1 MRNFQDT
8 FETDNWSFISAFS
21 ICMTVPLT
29 ELLNCVI
36 FQMKRHFSFHRRTVD
51 KLYPI
56 EYSSRKNDEA
66 QLKFVDE
73 GNIKTNI

>member
-1 MRNFQDT
+1 MRNFPDT
-8 FETDNWSFISAFS
+8 FETGNWSYISAFS

-29 ELLNCVI
+29 ELLTCVI
-36 FQMKRHFSFHRRTVD
+36 FQMKKHFSFHRRTIY